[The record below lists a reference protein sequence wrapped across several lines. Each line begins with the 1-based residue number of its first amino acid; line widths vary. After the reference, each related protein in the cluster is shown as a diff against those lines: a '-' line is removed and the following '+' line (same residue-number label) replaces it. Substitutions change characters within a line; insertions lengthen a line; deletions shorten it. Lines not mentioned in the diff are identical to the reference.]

1 MPRSRSPTPIHGY
14 DDLQQPAREDSQ
26 ARRERE
32 LVAAEDLISPIKRV
46 TGARVTR
53 QARVFRPYQGP
64 STRTRQAS
72 SSVSTDDGRGIV
84 TRSSSTQ
91 SLDWFSDAESPSFLT
106 TSTQFDVPIDSSE
119 HESDVEE
126 VEQHLND
133 SFTTPNTSINTVRM
147 AAAAGQAVEVVDGG
161 EEDGAPDPPV
171 GEGGEVE
178 GGQGQPE
185 AIVRLFSSL
194 DGVPLAAQRYI
205 KILKKAE
212 AVWFDDFQDLAPE
225 QHSKVRLTR
234 KVERAELYKERVMD
248 AILDLED
255 LDEAFWDEP
264 MEGAASTLQ
273 AAYAT
278 FLRTADEVLHRLEEA
293 AGEKVDAPNPAN
305 AVKRRRVQKNQLA
318 LITEMTEMTASL
330 NLLAAVKPS
339 NEPMFILH
347 QEQVSETREKAKMVL
362 SDAKDMVVDATD
374 AGLGVEADALDNAAR
389 LLKTADKGV
398 VTELLDKKGAFGIIS
413 SSTRTHKTDVPV
425 PKFSGNPAD
434 PDFFTFTEEWNQ
446 YVGSKVMSEAEKFR
460 VLTRTSLTGQAQVL
474 GKRFK
479 TVDEVFTH
487 LKKTYGNPRYL
498 FAAKLDELRKLGA
511 CAGSDVK
518 KREWVIEVRSRLDD
532 VHKLSVPH
540 NLLEK
545 LYHSTIIGEIEKGMV
560 HYMSKEYKK
569 RIRKKDKTGNL
580 DEKGH
585 WDVMCTYL
593 DDLADELIFEV
604 NHALNNGANALE
616 LKPRDKKAAPV
627 TKKAYSSVQVEE
639 EDASINVSTTQVVK
653 QAKAKKPVSSRG
665 KKVNTINNI
674 NANVNVPA
682 GYVEPPLVNCVTCS
696 SPHTHIFGCVQFQK
710 ARGTDRVNIA
720 SKQRV
725 CFRCLRMDSQ
735 ADLKNREVWWSSH
748 EINCITTWVCTFD
761 KCPKVTKMRQFHI
774 LMCGFHT
781 EQNKENERAFIAD
794 MDQSLVRPGLRFFFN
809 QNMFQLDAQVPI
821 SGCTPEN
828 VLEDITAPSIFM
840 LQYVE
845 HDGKVML
852 LFYDSGCGGAALSN
866 RASTILSSICVRD
879 GPTLLNVAGG
889 ATVRIEGGDEQ
900 FHLPLEGSKMS
911 ASLTGLKMPTVTTRF
926 PTWDISKAW
935 AKIEKDLKCSFPDHA
950 PLPPISASVGGEC
963 VDLMVGI
970 RYIKYFPHLLYML
983 PCGLGIYKSQFGA
996 PRGETCILG
1005 GPHPSWERCRE
1016 ASNFLGPHSFL
1027 SAEMKAYY
1035 FACSTIQHVYSPATN
1050 ALEVEDEHV
1059 AVGDSLEGDGEVGG
1073 VDLGGVDPGG
1083 KVELWDSD
1091 PEHLWHDG
1099 LDPWEL
1105 EGAMDPDASSDWHED
1120 HIVSCV
1126 YSHCNHH
1133 AREDGSWVIPSS
1145 WDASDTIYSMREGV
1159 SRFMEGELSGSEIAY
1174 RCIMCRNCSACRN
1187 SETLEAASLR
1197 EEQEQHLIESS
1208 VTFIPEEKRLVSKLP
1223 FIANPKDNLF
1233 PNRYA
1238 AEKVFQS
1245 QMNKICK
1252 SEDMKSDVLASFN
1265 KLASRGYLLP
1275 VSALS
1280 EDDRK
1285 LVLSDTD
1292 AGYFI
1297 PWRVVFKENSLSTPC
1312 RIVFDASARTPGGA
1326 SLNEILAKGSN
1337 RLANIHHILL
1347 RFRNRA
1353 AAFCTD
1359 IRLAYNQVGLV
1370 PEHYRYQRFLWKE
1383 NLDPANPTIEHII
1396 ATLIYGIKPV
1406 GNSLQCGLT
1415 KVAVHV
1421 EVKYPEHRAGAEALK
1436 KEAYVDDVGR
1446 ADHSKKISRST
1457 AASLDFTLAQ
1467 AGMEVKGY
1475 TFSGEDPPPE
1485 VSADG
1490 KRVGLLGMAWS
1501 PKEDVL
1507 QLDIKPLYFGKP
1519 KRGKL
1524 PELVTGDFGP
1534 ALRQHFSRRN
1544 MLGKVMGV
1552 FDPLGLATPITAR
1565 LKLDLHNLVDLKLD
1579 WDARIPDTYLE
1590 AWIRNISD
1598 IQDIR
1603 EVKFRRTIIPEDA
1616 VSPDVELVVS
1626 ADASQFIAV
1635 AAVHGRVRRRSG
1647 GYSCQIMS
1655 AKSKLVKELTIPKAE
1670 LRAAVLATH
1679 LAHTVKFNLG
1689 NQLKHSLYLT
1699 DSSICLFWINQDERP
1714 LEVTVRN
1721 CVIDIRRFTSPSQWC
1736 HIDTDLN
1743 IADLGTR
1750 DSSISEITWE
1760 SDWQQGKDWMRLERE
1775 DMPVKTL
1782 EQVRVSS
1789 DDKRTAA
1796 LELRT
1801 DSSSGIMLPF
1811 LATKVSDRYSFAKYI
1826 VDPNHCKSWPW
1837 AVRVASCMLKF
1848 IRLIRP
1854 AWQPPWFPNSKP
1866 TDDTVTYVFR
1876 GKNVLNEFDIRL
1888 AEKYF
1893 FRLTTL
1899 EVEKFVP
1906 PKDLKDTDKRDGV
1919 LYYTGRILDGQEVL
1933 SPVDSMFDL
1942 DPLHFVKP
1950 VVDRYS
1956 PVAYCIMVYAHGTLG
1971 KHRNSA
1977 ATLRISRTIAYI
1989 LKGRELAIEVREAC
2003 RYCTRYR
2010 AKLVKVEMGKIHDTR
2025 LTIAPAFYIS
2035 QVDLMG
2041 PMLAYCE
2048 HNHRSSVKVWACVF
2062 KDPAS
2067 SAISVHAMA
2076 SYSTDEFLM
2085 CYTRFSSRYGHPVKL
2100 CVDEGSQ
2107 LLAACRRME
2116 LSIVDI
2122 TNSLSTKFG
2131 VGIEYTSCP
2140 VGGHNVH
2147 GIVERSIQNVN
2158 DLFKKVYKGIKLD
2171 VLAYETCFA
2180 WISSQLNNIPIC
2192 LGSKT
2197 DNLDNLDLITPSRLL
2212 LGRASTRAIGGHA
2225 RIAPPTRLVKQMDSV
2240 YESWWKVW
2248 QEEFLTNYV
2257 PQPSK
2262 WKENNVDVKP
2272 GDVVLM
2278 LMNGDDVQLGGPIW
2292 RIARVRSVEQNHQD
2306 GLKRTAI
2313 CEYRI
2318 PGETGFRSTRR
2329 SVRKLAVI
2337 HQEDSLDLIQQLNQ
2351 AAKDSGLAYHAA
2363 RMREPP

>member
-1 MPRSRSPTPIHGY
+1 MPRSRSRSPTPIHGY
-14 DDLQQPAREDSQ
+14 DDLHQAARETSQ

-32 LVAAEDLISPIKRV
+32 LVEAEAHLSPIKRV
-46 TGARVTR
+46 TGNQLVRKK
-53 QARVFRPYQGP
+53 RVFRPYQGP
-64 STRTRQAS
+64 TTRTRRAS
-72 SSVSTDDGRGIV
+72 SSVSTDDGRGL
-84 TRSSSTQ
+84 TARSSSTQ
-91 SLDWFSDAESPSFLT
+91 SLDWFSDSESPSFLT
-106 TSTQFDVPIDSSE
+106 TSTQFDVTVADSE
-119 HESDVEE
+119 NDTTIEDDI
-126 VEQHLND
+126 QQNPDD

-147 AAAAGQAVEVVDGG
+147 AGGAEEQREDGVGLVEEHGRGLVDGAAGPG
-161 EEDGAPDPPV
+161 V
-171 GEGGEVE
+171 GEGE
-178 GGQGQPE
+178 GPEQPE
-185 AIVRLFSSL
+185 TPIRLFETL
-194 DGVPLAAQRYI
+194 DGIPLGAQRYI
-205 KILKKAE
+205 KILKRAE
-212 AVWFDDFQDLAPE
+212 SIWFDDFHDLDPS
-225 QHSKVRLTR
+225 QHSKGRLAT
-234 KVERAELYKERVMD
+234 KVQRAELQKERVMD
-248 AILDLED
+248 AILELED
-255 LDEAFWDEP
+255 LDDAFWDDAKDE
-264 MEGAASTLQ
+264 AANKLKASFAL
-273 AAYAT
+273 
-278 FLRTADEVLHRLEEA
+278 FLREADKVLHRLEAIEGEA
-293 AGEKVDAPNPAN
+293 GVQQNPAT
-305 AVKRRRVQKNQLA
+305 AVKKKRVQKNQLA
-318 LITEMTEMTASL
+318 LIAEMTEMTGSL
-330 NLLAAVKPS
+330 NLLAKCKPDT
-339 NEPMFILH
+339 EPAFILH
-347 QEQVSETREKAKMVL
+347 QEQVNETREKAKLVI

-374 AGLGVEADALDNAAR
+374 AGLGVEAEALDTAAR
-389 LLKTADKGV
+389 LLKAADKGIA
-398 VTELLDKKGAFGIIS
+398 TELLDKKGSFGILS
-413 SSTRTHKTDVPV
+413 HSTRTHKTDVPV

-460 VLTRTSLTGQAQVL
+460 VLTRTSLIGQAQVVSR
-474 GKRFK
+474 RFK

-498 FAAKLDELRKLGA
+498 FSAKLDELRKLGN
-511 CAGSDVK
+511 CVGTDVK
-518 KREWVIEVRSRLDD
+518 KREWVVEVRSRLDD
-532 VHKLSVPH
+532 VHKLAVPH
-540 NLLEK
+540 NLLDK
-545 LYHSTIIGEIEKGMV
+545 LYHSSIIGEIEKGMV
-560 HYMSKEYKK
+560 YYMAKEYKK

-593 DDLADELIFEV
+593 DDLVDELTFEV
-604 NHALNNGANALE
+604 NHALNTGAKASE
-616 LKPRDKKAAPV
+616 HQPRDKKAAPV
-627 TKKAYSSVQVEE
+627 TKKAYSSVQVEDE
-639 EDASINVSTTQVVK
+639 EDSSINVSSKQVVK
-653 QAKAKKPVSSRG
+653 QTKVKKPVSSRG
-665 KKVNTINNI
+665 KKVNNINNINNI

-682 GYVEPPLVNCVTCS
+682 GYIEPPLVNCVTCS
-696 SPHTHIFGCVQFQK
+696 TPHTHMFCCVQFQK
-710 ARGTDRVNIA
+710 ARGVDRVNIA

-748 EINCITTWVCTFD
+748 EMNCVTTWVCTFE

-781 EQNKENERAFIAD
+781 EQNKEHERAFIAD

-809 QNMFQLDAQVPI
+809 QNMFQLDAQVLV

-828 VLEDITAPSIFM
+828 VLDDITSPSIFM
-840 LQYVE
+840 LQHVE
-845 HDGKVML
+845 HDGQVML

-866 RASTILSSICVRD
+866 KASEILSSICVRE

-900 FHLPLEGSKMS
+900 FHLPLDGSKMS
-911 ASLTGLKMPTVTTRF
+911 ATLTGLKMPTVTTRF

-935 AKIEKDLKCSFPDHA
+935 ENIEKDLNSNFPEHA
-950 PLPPISASVGGEC
+950 PLPPVAASVGGEC

-970 RYIKYFPHLLYML
+970 RYIKYFPNLLYML

-1005 GPHPSWERCRE
+1005 GPHPSWEHCRE
-1016 ASNFLGPHSFL
+1016 ASNFLGPYNFL

-1035 FACSTIQHVYSPATN
+1035 FACSTIQHVYSPAAN
-1050 ALEVEDEHV
+1050 ALEVEDE
-1059 AVGDSLEGDGEVGG
+1059 ATSEDGDVGG
-1073 VDLGGVDPGG
+1073 ADPGG
-1083 KVELWDSD
+1083 QIELWDAD
-1091 PEHLWHDG
+1091 PEHLLHDG

-1105 EGAMDPDASSDWHED
+1105 EGAIDPITAEDWTED
-1120 HIVSCV
+1120 YIVSCAF
-1126 YSHCNHH
+1126 SHCGHH
-1133 AREDGSWVIPSS
+1133 ARDDGSWVIPSN
-1145 WDASDTIYSMREGV
+1145 WDTSNTIYSMREGT
-1159 SRFMEGELSGSEIAY
+1159 SRFMQGELSGSEITY
-1174 RCIMCRNCSACRN
+1174 RCVMCRNCSACRN
-1187 SETLEAASLR
+1187 SETLEATSLR
-1197 EEQEQHLIESS
+1197 EEQEQHLIESC

-1245 QMNKICK
+1245 QMNKISK
-1252 SEDMKSDVLASFN
+1252 SEDMKNDVLASFN

-1285 LVLSDTD
+1285 LVLSDSD

-1326 SLNEILAKGSN
+1326 SLNEILAKGAN
-1337 RLANIHHILL
+1337 RLANLHHILL

-1353 AAFCTD
+1353 SAFCAD
-1359 IRLAYNQVGLV
+1359 IRMAYNQVGLV
-1370 PEHYRYQRFLWKE
+1370 PEHYRYQRFLWKQDL
-1383 NLDPANPTIEHII
+1383 NPTNPTIEHII

-1406 GNSLQCGLT
+1406 GNSLQCGVT
-1415 KVAVHV
+1415 EVAVHV

-1436 KEAYVDDVGR
+1436 KDAYVDDVGR
-1446 ADHSKKISRST
+1446 ADHTKKISRST

-1467 AGMEVKGY
+1467 ASMEVKGY

-1534 ALRQHFSRRN
+1534 ALRKHFSRRN

-1552 FDPLGLATPITAR
+1552 FDPLGLATPVTAR

-1579 WDARIPDTYLE
+1579 WDTRIPDEYLDT
-1590 AWIRNISD
+1590 WMRNITD
-1598 IQDIR
+1598 IQEIR

-1616 VSPDVELVVS
+1616 VSPDVELIVS

-1647 GYSCQIMS
+1647 GYSCQLMS

-1689 NQLKHSLYLT
+1689 DQLKHSLYLT

-1721 CVIDIRRFTSPSQWC
+1721 CVIDIRRFTSPSQWY
-1736 HIDTDLN
+1736 HIETDNN

-1750 DSSISEITWE
+1750 DSTISEIAWD

-1775 DMPVKTL
+1775 DMPVRTL
-1782 EQVRVSS
+1782 EQVKVSS
-1789 DDKRTAA
+1789 DDKKTAA
-1796 LELRT
+1796 SELRT
-1801 DSSSGIMLPF
+1801 DNSSGIMLPL
-1811 LATKVSDRYSFAKYI
+1811 LATKVSDRYCFAKYI

-1848 IRLIRP
+1848 IRKIRP
-1854 AWQPPWFPNSKP
+1854 TWQPSWIPNSKP
-1866 TDDTVTYVFR
+1866 TDQTVTYVYR
-1876 GKNVLNEFDIRL
+1876 GKNVLNEFDIRVG
-1888 AEKYF
+1888 EKYF
-1893 FRLTTL
+1893 FHLTTL

-1906 PKDLKDTDKRDGV
+1906 AKDLKDTDKQDGV

-1933 SPVDSMFDL
+1933 SPVDTMFDL

-1971 KHRNSA
+1971 RHRNSA

-1989 LKGRELAIEVREAC
+1989 LRGRELAIEVREAC

-2062 KDPAS
+2062 KDPSS
-2067 SAISVHAMA
+2067 SAISVHAMG

-2085 CYTRFSSRYGHPVKL
+2085 CYTRFSSRYGHPAKL
-2100 CVDEGSQ
+2100 CIDEGSQ

-2122 TNSLSTKFG
+2122 TNSLSTKFN
-2131 VGIEYTSCP
+2131 VGIDYTSCP

-2180 WISSQLNNIPIC
+2180 WISSQLNNIPLC

-2212 LGRASTRAIGGHA
+2212 LGRASSRAIGGHA
-2225 RIAPPTRLVKQMDSV
+2225 RIAPPSRLVKQMDSV
-2240 YESWWKVW
+2240 YQSWWKVW
-2248 QEEFLTNYV
+2248 QEEQLANYV

-2262 WKENNVDVKP
+2262 WKQNNVDISP
-2272 GDVVLM
+2272 GDIVLM

-2292 RIARVRSVEQNHQD
+2292 RIARVRSVETNHQD

-2318 PGETGFRSTRR
+2318 PGETGLRSTRR
-2329 SVRKLAVI
+2329 SVRKLAII
-2337 HQEDSLDLIQQLNQ
+2337 HQEDSLDLIQQLNE
-2351 AAKDSGLAYHAA
+2351 AAKESGVAYHAA
-2363 RMREPP
+2363 RLREPP